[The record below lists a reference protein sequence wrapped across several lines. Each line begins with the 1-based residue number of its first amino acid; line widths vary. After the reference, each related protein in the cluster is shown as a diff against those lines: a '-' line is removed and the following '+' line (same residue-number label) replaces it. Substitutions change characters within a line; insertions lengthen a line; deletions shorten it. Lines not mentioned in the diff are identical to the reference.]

1 MTIDSKTEDL
11 YQRVTTLVKE
21 MMPSDLAET
30 NHQDSGTFSNFSSH
44 YFYAL
49 SQAVEKAANQVGVP
63 VSMSV
68 VNLAGHHLFHY
79 KMEDAL
85 LVSIGLAKKKAYTTV
100 AMKMPTHELAKLVL
114 PGAPLYQLETGADG
128 ELVTFGGGLPIL
140 NEAGQ
145 IIGGLGIS
153 GATVCQDIAIGK
165 EALLNVK
172 MR

>member
-1 MTIDSKTEDL
+1 MTVDQKTEDL
-11 YQRVTTLVKE
+11 YERVTTLVKE
-21 MMPSDLAET
+21 MMPHDVNQVSQPKD
-30 NHQDSGTFSNFSSH
+30 DSFSNFSID

-49 SQAVEKAANQVGVP
+49 AQKVEAAANRIDVP
-63 VSMSV
+63 VSLSV
-68 VNLAGHHLFHY
+68 VNKAGHHVFHY
-79 KMEDAL
+79 RMEEAL
-85 LVSIGLAKKKAYTTV
+85 LVSIPLAKKKAYTTV
-100 AMKMPTHELAKLVL
+100 AMNMPTHELAELVM
-114 PGAPLYQLETGADG
+114 PGAPLYQLETAMDG

-153 GATVCQDIAIGK
+153 GGTVCQDIAIGK